1 MWEEIYT
8 FFEEYSGVS
17 YDFSSGIQQISG
29 DKLFIAPY
37 EWQTGINTLLED
49 LQEALDCI
57 EENADK
63 IPDYLPGKI
72 EFKKLISVYLLGGI
86 MENLD
91 YIKRTLNIDPVEISS
106 FEDLEEHL
114 YAVGKLVEMLV
125 TNSLGEI
132 TEKKLFSTYIT
143 EDDEDDNQFVTLLGL
158 HEKDVFNLYETVS
171 SIRETYEES
180 LDEET

>member
-1 MWEEIYT
+1 M
-8 FFEEYSGVS
+8 
-17 YDFSSGIQQISG
+17 
-29 DKLFIAPY
+29 
-37 EWQTGINTLLED
+37 
-49 LQEALDCI
+49 
-57 EENADK
+57 
-63 IPDYLPGKI
+63 
-72 EFKKLISVYLLGGI
+72 
-86 MENLD
+86 D
-91 YIKRTLNIDPVEISS
+91 YIKRTLNIDPIEISS